1 MSFVNLRISFKI
13 LSVLLLFAVISMG
26 IALYLTSRIAQVD
39 EDYRTLLLGN
49 GTGQLSVSRA
59 NRQVTQLGQL
69 TYRLIAETEAEQ
81 MKGVDEQFSPTRGR
95 FNELIQASVAAMPHR
110 KAELDSLQAQFE
122 KTYGVSRDIAALALQ
137 NRNEEAT
144 ALARNAFVPL
154 MAELQKGITAKA
166 DEISKESE
174 AEAHFIEA
182 SVSSMRFN
190 SLIGS
195 SVGIVAAFMAGLFV
209 AVSFIS
215 RPLVQL
221 SRVMGQL
228 SNNNLDVEV
237 SGTARQDEVGIM
249 ARSVDVFKANAL
261 RTREMEAEQERQQQ
275 RTEEEKRRMMHQMA
289 DSFEHKVKS
298 VVQSVSAAATQMQS
312 NAHSMTSVSTEA
324 SRQGVEA
331 SSAAGQATAN
341 VQTVAAA
348 SEELSSSILEI
359 SRQVTQATDITGR
372 AVEQAERTG
381 GVVQSLSGAVQKI
394 GDVVGLISD
403 IASQTN
409 LLALNATIEAARAG
423 DAGKGFAVVANEV
436 KSLATQTARA
446 TGEITSQ
453 IGMVQSATR
462 EAVQALGEISGTIVQ
477 MNEISTTIASAI
489 EEQGA
494 ATQEIARNA
503 EQAATGTEQVTAS
516 VSIIAQ
522 TSQEANGI
530 ASQVLDASAELA
542 RQAAYL
548 STEVD
553 TFIAE
558 IRAG

>member
-1 MSFVNLRISFKI
+1 M
-13 LSVLLLFAVISMG
+13 LFAVISMG

-39 EDYRTLLLGN
+39 QNYRALIEGN
-49 GTGQLSVSRA
+49 DAGQLAMARA
-59 NRQVTQLGQL
+59 NRAVSQLGQV
-69 TYRLIAETEAEQ
+69 TYRLIAETEEAEIR
-81 MKGVDEQFSPTRGR
+81 KVDSQFPAVRDSFNGMLAAAMQAMPDRQADLSKLQADFDKAYSIGR
-95 FNELIQASVAAMPHR
+95 EVAAPALINNNDTAV
-110 KAELDSLQAQFE
+110 KIA
-122 KTYGVSRDIAALALQ
+122 RDKFIPAMDALQ
-137 NRNEEAT
+137 RD
-144 ALARNAFVPL
+144 F
-154 MAELQKGITAKA
+154 IAKTN
-166 DEISKESE
+166 DVSGETEQETKTLK
-174 AEAHFIEA
+174 A
-182 SVSSMRFN
+182 SVSSMRIE
-190 SLIGS
+190 SLVFS
-195 SVGIVAAFMAGLFV
+195 SFGIVLALILGFVVASRFIATPLRGLS
-209 AVSFIS
+209 A
-215 RPLVQL
+215 
-221 SRVMGQL
+221 VMGQL
-228 SNNNLDVEV
+228 SSNNLDVAV
-237 SGTARQDEVGIM
+237 GGTNRQDEVGIM

-275 RTEEEKRRMMHQMA
+275 RAEEEKRRMMHQMA

-530 ASQVLDASAELA
+530 ASQVLDASSELA